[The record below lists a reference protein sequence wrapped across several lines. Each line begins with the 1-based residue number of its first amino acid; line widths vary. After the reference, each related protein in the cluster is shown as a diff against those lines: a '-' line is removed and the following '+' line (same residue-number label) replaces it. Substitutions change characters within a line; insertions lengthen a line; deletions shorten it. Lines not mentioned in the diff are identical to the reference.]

1 MKRMKMW
8 LSELTLI
15 QQLLTI
21 IFLFVTIFAGFV
33 FVFLTPAIDRFSETE
48 MFRILHNSQES
59 LIRYF
64 DENPNSTPQ
73 PNISYS
79 ETFVIDVLYDPDAD
93 DFVNISGGTIMK
105 ELKDEIKRK
114 AELNTSGTQDYT
126 ATVYLRGDDGTM
138 MPSTYLYAMTKLR
151 DGRSLISAMPET
163 YRGQFRTSLARSV
176 IAVNII
182 FVSILFVLLIVWV
195 GSMLIPLSQI
205 TDYIQKLKNDD
216 KDAVLNVKRNDEIGE
231 VAKALQDMEAEL
243 AKQNREKE
251 EMIQNISHDLKTPIA
266 TIKSYGESIKD
277 GIYPYETL
285 EKSVDVIIEHAD
297 RLEKKVHSLI
307 ILNKMGY
314 LLDNCEEGET
324 LDMNSV
330 IDKVLL
336 SLRVIRPE
344 IEFQR
349 DTQEGVMFHGE
360 EEPWR
365 IVVENLIDNA
375 LRYAK
380 SYIRI
385 VLRDQE
391 LSVINDGVHI
401 DPEKAESLFRPYEKG
416 SGGQFGLGL
425 SIVNRVTTTYGYHVQ
440 AENLPEGVCFRI
452 WRDVPKKEKQ
462 RREKTMRPKK
472 NSAAR
477 A

>member
-1 MKRMKMW
+1 MKRMRMW

-59 LIRYF
+59 LISYF
-64 DENPNSTPQ
+64 DENPGSTPQ
-73 PNISYS
+73 LNVNFT

-93 DFVNISGGTIMK
+93 EFANISGGTVIK
-105 ELKDEIKRK
+105 ELKDEIRHKS
-114 AELNTSGTQDYT
+114 ALDASGTQDYT
-126 ATVYLRGDDGTM
+126 STMYLRSDDGSM
-138 MPSTYLYAMTKLR
+138 VPSTYLYAMTKLK
-151 DGRSLISAMPET
+151 DGRFLVSVMTEN
-163 YRGQFRTSLARSV
+163 YRGQFRTSLVRSV
-176 IAVNII
+176 VAVNII

-205 TDYIQKLKNDD
+205 TDYIQKLKNDE

-243 AKQNREKE
+243 ARQNRDKE

-297 RLEKKVHSLI
+297 RLEKKVRSLI

-324 LDMNSV
+324 LDMNTV
-330 IDKVLL
+330 IDKAIL

-349 DTQEGVMFHGE
+349 ETDEGVMFHGE

-375 LRYAK
+375 LRYAR

-385 VLRDQE
+385 TLKDRE
-391 LSVINDGVHI
+391 LCVINDGPHI
-401 DPEKAESLFRPYEKG
+401 DSQKAEALFRPYEKG

-425 SIVNRVTTTYGYHVQ
+425 SIVNRVTSTYGYRVR

-452 WRDVPKKEKQ
+452 WRDGAKKERP
-462 RREKTMRPKK
+462 RREKAARVKK

>member
-1 MKRMKMW
+1 MKRLRMW
-8 LSELTLI
+8 LSELTLL

-33 FVFLTPAIDRFSETE
+33 FVFLTPAIDRFSEAE
-48 MFRILHNSQES
+48 MFQILHNSQES

-64 DENPNSTPQ
+64 DENPNSSPELGIT
-73 PNISYS
+73 YS
-79 ETFVIDVLYDPDAD
+79 ETFVIDVLYDPDTD
-93 DFVNISGGTIMK
+93 EFVNISGGTVNK
-105 ELKDEIKRK
+105 GLKDDIRTN
-114 AELNTSGTQDYT
+114 AEYNMTGTQDHT
-126 ATVYLRGDDGTM
+126 AAITTQSEDG
-138 MPSTYLYAMTKLR
+138 SSSSITYLYSMTMLK
-151 DGRSLISAMPET
+151 DGRFLVSIMTET
-163 YRGQFRTSLARSV
+163 YRGQFRSSLVRSV
-176 IAVNII
+176 VTVNII

-205 TDYIQKLKNDD
+205 TNYIQKLKNDE

-297 RLEKKVHSLI
+297 RLENKVHSLI
-307 ILNKMGY
+307 VLNKMGY
-314 LLDNCEEGET
+314 LLDDCEEGDT
-324 LDMNSV
+324 LDMNTV
-330 IDKVLL
+330 IDKAIL

-349 DTQEGVMFHGE
+349 DTEEGVKFHGE

-380 SYIRI
+380 TYIRI
-385 VLRDQE
+385 TLKEDE
-391 LSVINDGVHI
+391 LCVINDGPHI
-401 DPEKAESLFRPYEKG
+401 DPQKAEAMFRPYEKG
-416 SGGQFGLGL
+416 TGGQFGLGL
-425 SIVNRVTTTYGYHVQ
+425 SIVNRVVTTYGYHVR
-440 AENLPEGVCFRI
+440 AENLTEGVCFRI
-452 WRDVPKKEKQ
+452 WRDTPKKEKQ
-462 RREKTMRPKK
+462 RRDKSTRTKK
-472 NSAAR
+472 NSAGR

>member
-1 MKRMKMW
+1 MKRMRMW

-64 DENPNSTPQ
+64 DENPGSTPQ
-73 PNISYS
+73 LNVNVS
-79 ETFVIDVLYDPDAD
+79 ETFVIDLLYDPDAD
-93 DFVNISGGTIMK
+93 EFANISGGTVVM
-105 ELKDEIKRK
+105 ELKDEIRHKS
-114 AELNTSGTQDYT
+114 ELDASGTQDHITTLY
-126 ATVYLRGDDGTM
+126 RRSDDGTM
-138 MPSTYLYAMTKLR
+138 VPSTYLYAVTKLK
-151 DGRSLISAMPET
+151 DGRFLISIMTEN
-163 YRGQFRTSLARSV
+163 YRGQFRTSLVRNV
-176 IAVNII
+176 VAVNIV

-205 TDYIQKLKNDD
+205 TDYIKKMKNDE

-243 AKQNREKE
+243 ARQNRDKE

-285 EKSVDVIIEHAD
+285 EKSVDVIIEHAN

-314 LLDNCEEGET
+314 LLDNCPEGEN

-330 IDKVLL
+330 IDKAVL

-349 DTQEGVMFHGE
+349 QTEDGVMFHGE

-380 SYIRI
+380 TYIRI
-385 VLRDQE
+385 TLKERE
-391 LSVINDGVHI
+391 LCVINDGSHI
-401 DPEKAESLFRPYEKG
+401 DPEKAEALFRPYEKG

-425 SIVNRVTTTYGYHVQ
+425 SIVNRVTTTYGYHVR

-452 WRDVPKKEKQ
+452 WREPGKKEKPK
-462 RREKTMRPKK
+462 REKINRHK
-472 NSAAR
+472 NSAAG

>member
-64 DENPNSTPQ
+64 DENPDSTPQ
-73 PNISYS
+73 LGISYS
-79 ETFVIDVLYDPDAD
+79 ETFVIDILYDPNTEE
-93 DFVNISGGTIMK
+93 FINISGGTVVK
-105 ELKDEIKRK
+105 ELKDEIRQKT
-114 AELNTSGTQDYT
+114 ALNSSGTQDHTTTMYQ
-126 ATVYLRGDDGTM
+126 RGEEGTM
-138 MPSTYLYAMTKLR
+138 APTTYLYAITKLR
-151 DGRSLISAMPET
+151 DGRFLISIMTEN
-163 YRGQFRTSLARSV
+163 YRGQFRTSLVRSV
-176 IAVNII
+176 VAVNII

-205 TDYIQKLKNDD
+205 TAYIQKLKNDE

-314 LLDNCEEGET
+314 LLDNCEEGDT
-324 LDMNSV
+324 LDMNGV
-330 IDKVLL
+330 IDKALL

-344 IEFQR
+344 IEFIR
-349 DTQEGVMFHGE
+349 ETEEGVKFHGE

-365 IVVENLIDNA
+365 IVIENLIDNA
-375 LRYAK
+375 LRYART
-380 SYIRI
+380 YIRI
-385 VLRDQE
+385 TLRENE
-391 LSVINDGVHI
+391 LCVINDGSHI
-401 DPEKAESLFRPYEKG
+401 DPQKADALFRPYEKG
-416 SGGQFGLGL
+416 TGGQFGLGL
-425 SIVNRVTTTYGYHVQ
+425 SIVNRVTSTYGYRVQ
-440 AENLPEGVCFRI
+440 AENLTEGVCFRI
-452 WRDVPKKEKQ
+452 WKEGQKKDRN
-462 RREKTMRPKK
+462 RREKSTRAKK

-477 A
+477 T

>member
-1 MKRMKMW
+1 MKRLKMW

-64 DENPNSTPQ
+64 DENPGSTPQ
-73 PNISYS
+73 LNLNVS
-79 ETFVIDVLYDPDAD
+79 ETFVVDILYDPDQEEFA
-93 DFVNISGGTIMK
+93 NISGGMVIK
-105 ELKDEIKRK
+105 ELKDEIRRK
-114 AELNTSGTQDYT
+114 AELNSSGTQDHIST
-126 ATVYLRGDDGTM
+126 MYLRSDDGTM
-138 MPSTYLYAMTKLR
+138 VPSTYLYAMTKLR
-151 DGRSLISAMPET
+151 DGRFLVSIMAEN
-163 YRGQFRTSLARSV
+163 YRGQFRTSLIRSV
-176 IAVNII
+176 VAVNIV

-205 TDYIQKLKNDD
+205 TDYIQKLKNDE
-216 KDAVLNVKRNDEIGE
+216 KDAVLSVKRNDEIGE

-243 AKQNREKE
+243 ARQNRDKE

-285 EKSVDVIIEHAD
+285 EKSVDVIIEHAN

-314 LLDNCEEGET
+314 LLDNCPEGEN

-330 IDKVLL
+330 IDKAVL
-336 SLRVIRPE
+336 SLRVIRPD

-349 DTQEGVMFHGE
+349 ETEEGVKFHGE

-380 SYIRI
+380 TYIRI
-385 VLRDQE
+385 TLKDKE
-391 LSVINDGVHI
+391 LCVINDGSHI
-401 DPEKAESLFRPYEKG
+401 DPDKAEALFRPYEKG

-425 SIVNRVTTTYGYHVQ
+425 SIVNRVTTTYGYHVR

-452 WRDVPKKEKQ
+452 WREAGKKEKQ
-462 RREKTMRPKK
+462 RREKNSRQK
-472 NSAAR
+472 NSAAKS
-477 A
+477 